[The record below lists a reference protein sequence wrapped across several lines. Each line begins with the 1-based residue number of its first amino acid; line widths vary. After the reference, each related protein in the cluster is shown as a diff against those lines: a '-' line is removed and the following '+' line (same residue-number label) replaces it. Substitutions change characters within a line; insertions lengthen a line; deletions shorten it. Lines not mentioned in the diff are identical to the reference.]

1 MLMTTELIDNNN
13 ATISDQKPQL
23 ASSYELAISLAGFQF
38 NYLENTWVLNRSTV
52 IHLDFLSQFN
62 NSLAD
67 DIREAFLYYA
77 ENYAAKTAEKYTYTL
92 RNYLKITEV
101 REFSELGLLT
111 FKGFYP
117 KKNEDRVSSIRTF
130 IRQMRYL
137 ELDGNIDQ
145 SVYKLTDQWR
155 LAGADKGIPVLS
167 LDPET
172 GPFSSMEF
180 EAIGLAAAHKYAEG
194 VISTEGYASLLLFK
208 ATGRRPEQ
216 LSSLKIKDFSI
227 SSKHIG
233 IPAFVVNVPRAKQRC
248 GRFRTRFR
256 AFGLVKSV
264 GQIVDQHIKETI
276 SEVQAQLGRKLSAS
290 EKKELPLFVTSD
302 SLEAM
307 KAFTGESLMVFLKS
321 ELAHIKG
328 SVLGHRLTRTVNLL
342 NVVSERTGQLIHVN
356 PYRFRYTLGTRAAI
370 EGAGVLTIAT
380 LLDHSDSQHVSV
392 YVANVPEYAIEISK
406 IMNQPLAR
414 YAAAFAGVLVE
425 DESEANKENPGATR
439 IPLREKDCDV
449 GSCGSNAFCQ
459 DYAPIACY
467 LCPKFRPWANAPHHL
482 VLQWL
487 MEERERLKLD
497 TGGDMCIV
505 TINDRAIIAVGQ
517 VIKLCQERSND

>member
-1 MLMTTELIDNNN
+1 MMKELIDNNN
-13 ATISDQKPQL
+13 ATIADQKPQL
-23 ASSYELAISLAGFQF
+23 ENHPELAISLAGFEF
-38 NYLENTWVLNRSTV
+38 DYLENTWVLNRSVT
-52 IHLDFLSQFN
+52 IQLDFMTQF
-62 NSLAD
+62 SDVLAD
-67 DIREAFLYYA
+67 DIRKTLLYLS
-77 ENYAAKTAEKYTYTL
+77 ENYAAGTVRLAVYYLTIYLRITGATEFTELGFLTLKWSWQSEHEWKLNTL
-92 RNYLKITEV
+92 R
-101 REFSELGLLT
+101 G
-111 FKGFYP
+111 
-117 KKNEDRVSSIRTF
+117 F

-137 ELDGNIDQ
+137 ELDGNIDER
-145 SVYKLTDQWR
+145 VYKLTDQWR
-155 LAGADKGIPVLS
+155 LAGTNKGVPVLS

-180 EAIGLAAAHKYAEG
+180 EAVGLSAAHRYAEG
-194 VISTEGYASLLLFK
+194 VLSTEGYAIILLFK

-216 LSSLKIKDFSI
+216 IASLKIKDLSI
-227 SSKHIG
+227 TSKHTGQPIYV
-233 IPAFVVNVPRAKQRC
+233 INVPRSKQRC
-248 GRFRTRFR
+248 GRFRTEFR
-256 AFGLVKSV
+256 AVGLVKDV
-264 GQIVDQHIKETI
+264 GHILEQHIKELI
-276 SEVQAQLGRKLSAS
+276 AGVRFQLGRKLTPS
-290 EKKELPLFVTSD
+290 EQEQLPLFLTKESIRT
-302 SLEAM
+302 M
-307 KAFTGESLMVFLKS
+307 KNLSEENLMSFLKS
-321 ELAHIKG
+321 ELVHLRSMTLSG
-328 SVLGHRLTRTVNLL
+328 RLVRAVSLL

>member
-1 MLMTTELIDNNN
+1 
-13 ATISDQKPQL
+13 
-23 ASSYELAISLAGFQF
+23 
-38 NYLENTWVLNRSTV
+38 
-52 IHLDFLSQFN
+52 
-62 NSLAD
+62 
-67 DIREAFLYYA
+67 
-77 ENYAAKTAEKYTYTL
+77 
-92 RNYLKITEV
+92 
-101 REFSELGLLT
+101 
-111 FKGFYP
+111 
-117 KKNEDRVSSIRTF
+117 
-130 IRQMRYL
+130 
-137 ELDGNIDQ
+137 
-145 SVYKLTDQWR
+145 
-155 LAGADKGIPVLS
+155 
-167 LDPET
+167 
-172 GPFSSMEF
+172 
-180 EAIGLAAAHKYAEG
+180 
-194 VISTEGYASLLLFK
+194 
-208 ATGRRPEQ
+208 
-216 LSSLKIKDFSI
+216 
-227 SSKHIG
+227 
-233 IPAFVVNVPRAKQRC
+233 
-248 GRFRTRFR
+248 
-256 AFGLVKSV
+256 
-264 GQIVDQHIKETI
+264 
-276 SEVQAQLGRKLSAS
+276 
-290 EKKELPLFVTSD
+290 
-302 SLEAM
+302 
-307 KAFTGESLMVFLKS
+307 MVFLKS

-425 DESEANKENPGATR
+425 DEGEANKENPGATR

-467 LCPKFRPWANAPHHL
+467 LCPKFRPWVNAPHHL

-487 MEERERLKLD
+487 MEERERLMLD

-517 VIKLCQERSND
+517 VIKLCQERNND